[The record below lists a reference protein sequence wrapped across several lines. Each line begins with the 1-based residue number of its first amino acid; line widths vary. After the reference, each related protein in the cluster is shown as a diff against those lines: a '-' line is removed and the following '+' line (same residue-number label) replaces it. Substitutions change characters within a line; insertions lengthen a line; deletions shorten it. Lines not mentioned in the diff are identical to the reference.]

1 MLRTQRLRYR
11 YADGGPEMAFPDLAV
26 DRGQELLLLGAS
38 GTGKT
43 TLLHLIAGMRTPDAG
58 EVTLNGDAFS
68 TLSTADRD
76 LARGRHMGIV
86 FQTAHF
92 VRSLTVSEN
101 LMLARTL
108 AGLDPDPAHIA
119 ELLAGLG
126 LSHKLNARVDA
137 LSVGE
142 QQRVSIAR
150 AVVHGPG
157 IILADEPTS
166 ALDDVNTDAVLD
178 LLRTQ
183 ASEAGASLLIVTHDQ
198 RLKDRMADRV
208 ELTPNPT
215 AA

>member
-1 MLRTQRLRYR
+1 MLRTQGLRYR
-11 YADGGPEMAFPDLAV
+11 YADGGPEMAFPDLNV

-68 TLSTADRD
+68 TLSTSDRD

-101 LMLARTL
+101 LALARTL
-108 AGLDPDPAHIA
+108 AGLDPDPDRIA

-183 ASEAGASLLIVTHDQ
+183 ASEAGAALLIVTHDQ

>member
-108 AGLDPDPAHIA
+108 AGLDPDPARIA

-126 LSHKLNARVDA
+126 LSHKLYARVDA